1 MQPKPFSPSST
12 SSKSSP
18 NWGGSRGFTLMEA
31 MVVVAVLA
39 ILAAIAVP
47 NMTALLEA
55 RRIEGVARQV
65 SADALFARSEA
76 IKRNAPVLMCAGQ
89 SGDCE
94 ATPAAADWAG
104 GWRICLDRD
113 DNGACDTGT
122 NADPNPIRLQEAQ
135 INGQVAGPT
144 SRMRFNADGTMTA
157 SATILFTSRSTRL
170 PGTQWAVRLANSGA
184 SSIRKES
191 Y

>member
-1 MQPKPFSPSST
+1 MYIRMPQRRTRSSR
-12 SSKSSP
+12 P
-18 NWGGSRGFTLMEA
+18 QGGRASRGFTLIEA

-39 ILAAIAVP
+39 ILATIAVP
-47 NMTALLEA
+47 NLSALLEA

-65 SADALFARSEA
+65 SADTLFARSEA

-89 SGDCE
+89 SGTCE
-94 ATPAAADWAG
+94 ATPAATDWAT

-113 DNGACDTGT
+113 DNGACDAGT
-122 NADPNPIRLQEAQ
+122 SADPSPIRVQAAQ
-135 INGQVAGPT
+135 TNGQVAGPA
-144 SRMRFNADGTMTA
+144 SRLRFNADGTMTA
-157 SATILFTSRSTRL
+157 STAVLFTSRSTKL
-170 PGTQWAVRLANSGA
+170 PSTQWALRLANSGA